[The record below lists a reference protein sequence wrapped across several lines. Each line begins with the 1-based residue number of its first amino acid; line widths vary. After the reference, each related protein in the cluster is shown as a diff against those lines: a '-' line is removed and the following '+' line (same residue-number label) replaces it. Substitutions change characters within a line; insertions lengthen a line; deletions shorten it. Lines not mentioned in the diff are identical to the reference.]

1 VRKAVGERAQTTGS
15 AVSRAA
21 SRAKV
26 PLVAGGAALAGL
38 AGGAALASRSSGA
51 RKVLGLP
58 VPNGASLPRLGNG
71 GSTAKALGSAAKEI
85 GKAGFK
91 LGELTTEVRKVRE
104 QINNE

>member
-1 VRKAVGERAQTTGS
+1 VRNAVGERAQTAGS

-38 AGGAALASRSSGA
+38 AGGAALASRNQGG

-58 VPNGASLPRLGNG
+58 VPNGTPLPRLGNG
-71 GSTAKALGSAAKEI
+71 GSAAKALGSAAKEI

-91 LGELTTEVRKVRE
+91 VGELTTEVRKVRE
-104 QINNE
+104 QMNND